1 MKTISKTITT
11 SQVVWMPSLN
21 YRQDYGN
28 VADLVRSFQLKG
40 WNPSEP
46 ADVEPIGNHL
56 EAAMEYLQGRLDT
69 LTERVENP
77 TAGEKDYII
86 LDPLDENETEGLGTK
101 VKREPAE
108 YHAAALRAFKMRHC
122 NDKGKILKPKYVGIT
137 GHRRSKA
144 LDQSIT
150 NQILLGYQPSLEICV
165 VASEEPYSTAERLQ
179 VQVGENNQQ
188 GRKPTNLQED
198 LIVAR
203 RMVEEFGANQSA
215 LRKQFGHA
223 KGVQLYYLVILCVY
237 EERSKFGI
245 GLWAKF
251 TTPIKD
257 KDNKISYEVNA
268 KKFSH
273 SILQGTKSEDFPFIG
288 PRCDLEPAFEKR
300 KAKAE
305 KKGDS
310 YLRTSKDELELFI
323 GNISQGVKV
332 AKGMS
337 MTAIKEIGAS
347 HKCEAVRLFTDVITK
362 NDKSNLTRLYER
374 AEGLNR
380 VLNMSD
386 EEYAELVALATA

>member
-11 SQVVWMPSLN
+11 SQVVWMPQLN
-21 YRQDYGN
+21 YRHDYGN

-46 ADVEPIGNHL
+46 ADVEPIGIHL
-56 EAAMEYLQGRLDT
+56 DAAMEYLQGELDT

-86 LDPLDENETEGLGTK
+86 LDPSDDAETEGLGTR

-108 YHAAALRAFKMRHC
+108 YHAAALKAFKMMHC
-122 NDKGKILKPKYVGIT
+122 NANGKLVKPKFVGIT
-137 GHRRSKA
+137 GNRRSVA
-144 LDQSIT
+144 LQQSIT
-150 NQILLGYQPSLEICV
+150 NQILLGYQPSLDVHVI
-165 VASEEPYSTAERLQ
+165 ASEEPYSAADRLQ
-179 VQVGENNQQ
+179 VQIGENNQQ
-188 GRKPTNLQED
+188 GRLAVNIQSD
-198 LIVAR
+198 LIAAR

-215 LRKQFGHA
+215 LRKQFSAA
-223 KGVQLYYLVILCVY
+223 KGVQLYYLAILCIY
-237 EERSKFGI
+237 EERQKFGM

-251 TTPIKD
+251 TTPITD
-257 KDNKISYEVNA
+257 DDGKITYQINV

-273 SILQGTKSEDFPFIG
+273 GILQGTKSEDFPFIG

-305 KKGDS
+305 KKGDDFE
-310 YLRTSKDELELFI
+310 RVTQEQLELFVENVAEGI
-323 GNISQGVKV
+323 KI

-386 EEYAELVALATA
+386 EEYAEFVALATA